1 MANETVPADA
11 PGMPLNL
18 SMEDHIRTEACAR
31 FHELYSDWLRVR
43 ADLNGS
49 PTSDEEAARLLDR
62 EAELVRLIA
71 VTPAP
76 STSLL
81 PIKFEVLDTYMGGEV
96 DRWDDRREVIIFAG
110 IKADFHRL
118 VP

>member
-1 MANETVPADA
+1 MSNATV
-11 PGMPLNL
+11 MFENL
-18 SMEDHIRTEACAR
+18 SNEDLIRMDACAR

-49 PTSDEEAARLLDR
+49 PTSDDEAARLLDR
-62 EAELVRLIA
+62 EAELIRLIA

-76 STSLL
+76 SRDLL
-81 PIKFEVLDTYMGGEV
+81 TIKFEVLDTYMNGAG
-96 DRWDDRREVIIFAG
+96 DQWTDRRDVIIFAG

-118 VP
+118 VT